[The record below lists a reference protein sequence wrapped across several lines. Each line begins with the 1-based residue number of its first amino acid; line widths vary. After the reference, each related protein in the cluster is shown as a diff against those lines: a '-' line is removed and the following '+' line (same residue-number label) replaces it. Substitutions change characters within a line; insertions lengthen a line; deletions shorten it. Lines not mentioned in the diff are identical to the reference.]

1 MTLGASGTKRMLS
14 FVASGSIAYVWFAT
28 NAAVSTNVVLDNASV
43 KEVNPSI
50 LADRAHS
57 SGAKI
62 NVGLTPLGFLTAT
75 AFDGTTTR
83 TVTTTAA
90 YNTGTMIKATAT
102 YKAGKLAIRVGP
114 DEVASTVGAPLL
126 TLNNPD
132 AVLTIGNSYAL
143 DAPFPG
149 SIALLKLGATV
160 PTTEQA
166 QWMYEQE
173 KHLFRDGAQCLLPDA
188 NAIIDLAY
196 DDATDKWIAVSSA
209 NESEWSGLVRTS
221 TKAVPSGAY
230 SKVSATSGVKMYGRT
245 TTSPGVGIEL
255 PAYGLREQVLKRDQR
270 QDEAMFDFLGG
281 FTATTNITA
290 GTSYNLT
297 SVAASLYPVSYVGA
311 VISGSGIPASTSVVG
326 VSGTTIYMSAA
337 ATIAAS
343 AVQISFTDFI
353 LPVGYEARTV
363 YVDGVMKYEGA
374 TRDFT
379 RLFDGFKETIRFGV
393 APAYNAKVQIQSARS
408 AA

>member
-1 MTLGASGTKRMLS
+1 
-14 FVASGSIAYVWFAT
+14 V
-28 NAAVSTNVVLDNASV
+28 
-43 KEVNPSI
+43 
-50 LADRAHS
+50 
-57 SGAKI
+57 
-62 NVGLTPLGFLTAT
+62 
-75 AFDGTTTR
+75 
-83 TVTTTAA
+83 
-90 YNTGTMIKATAT
+90 
-102 YKAGKLAIRVGP
+102 
-114 DEVASTVGAPLL
+114 EVAVTNGAPLL
-126 TLNNPD
+126 TLNNAD

-149 SIALLKLGATV
+149 SIALLKLSATV
-160 PTTEQA
+160 PTVEQEL
-166 QWMYEQE
+166 WMYEQE

-188 NAIIDLAY
+188 NAISDLTY

-245 TTSPGVGIEL
+245 TTSPGVDIEL

-311 VISGSGIPASTSVVG
+311 VISGSGIPASLCG
-326 VSGTTIYMSAA
+326 GRIGHHDLHERSGHDCCQCRADQLHRLHLA
-337 ATIAAS
+337 CRLRG
-343 AVQISFTDFI
+343 Q
-353 LPVGYEARTV
+353 
-363 YVDGVMKYEGA
+363 DGLCGWRHEVRGCN
-374 TRDFT
+374 T
-379 RLFDGFKETIRFGV
+379 RLH
-393 APAYNAKVQIQSARS
+393 PAF
-408 AA
+408 

>member
-1 MTLGASGTKRMLS
+1 
-14 FVASGSIAYVWFAT
+14 
-28 NAAVSTNVVLDNASV
+28 
-43 KEVNPSI
+43 
-50 LADRAHS
+50 
-57 SGAKI
+57 
-62 NVGLTPLGFLTAT
+62 
-75 AFDGTTTR
+75 
-83 TVTTTAA
+83 
-90 YNTGTMIKATAT
+90 
-102 YKAGKLAIRVGP
+102 
-114 DEVASTVGAPLL
+114 
-126 TLNNPD
+126 
-132 AVLTIGNSYAL
+132 
-143 DAPFPG
+143 
-149 SIALLKLGATV
+149 
-160 PTTEQA
+160 
-166 QWMYEQE
+166 MYEQE
-173 KHLFRDGAQCLLPDA
+173 KHMFRDGAQCLLPDA
-188 NAIIDLAY
+188 NAISDLTY

-245 TTSPGVGIEL
+245 TTSPGVDIEL

-343 AVQISFTDFI
+343 SVQISFTDFI
-353 LPVGYEARTV
+353 LPVGYEAGTV

>member
-1 MTLGASGTKRMLS
+1 
-14 FVASGSIAYVWFAT
+14 
-28 NAAVSTNVVLDNASV
+28 
-43 KEVNPSI
+43 
-50 LADRAHS
+50 
-57 SGAKI
+57 
-62 NVGLTPLGFLTAT
+62 
-75 AFDGTTTR
+75 
-83 TVTTTAA
+83 
-90 YNTGTMIKATAT
+90 
-102 YKAGKLAIRVGP
+102 
-114 DEVASTVGAPLL
+114 
-126 TLNNPD
+126 
-132 AVLTIGNSYAL
+132 L

-245 TTSPGVGIEL
+245 TTSPGVDIEL

-353 LPVGYEARTV
+353 LPVGYEAGTV